1 MKAFK
6 KQSSRCFLLLAL
18 FFSINA
24 DARAQEKHYAIAS
37 PELSLRQGPGT
48 QSPVLAKIPYGSPLV
63 PVNTNNDT
71 DSYQQVVVGGLPGYW
86 KKVKYKEATGYVID
100 AYLSGIAPPKPGTK
114 DMSSYAS
121 QVSRPFGNKLTT
133 GKSPTHIEEGG
144 EVISRQLY
152 QNGMVYT
159 QVTGYEYMA
168 ETLQFPAAH
177 IASVYNLLRNI
188 DEFGPVL
195 KTNNDLKEGEHTT
208 KDSKGKVY
216 TWKVMYEKENGTTWL
231 QAIKINWEE
240 GGYYN
245 LEVRALETEVIV
257 TYSSGV

>member
-6 KQSSRCFLLLAL
+6 KHLCRGFLLSAL
-18 FFSINA
+18 FFSINT
-24 DARAQEKHYAIAS
+24 DTRAQEKYYATAN
-37 PELSLRQGPGT
+37 PELSLRQDPGT
-48 QSPVLAKIPYGSPLV
+48 QSPVLTKIPYGSLLV
-63 PVNTNNDT
+63 SVNANNDT
-71 DSYQQVVVGGLPGYW
+71 GSYKQVVVGGLPGYW

-100 AYLSGIAPPKPGTK
+100 AYLSPAAPPKAGTK
-114 DMSSYAS
+114 DLPSYAT
-121 QVSRPFGNKLTT
+121 QVSRTFGNKLTT
-133 GKSPTHIEEGG
+133 GKAPTQIAEGG
-144 EVISRQLY
+144 EVVDRQLY

-159 QVTGYEYMA
+159 KVTGYEYMA
-168 ETLQFPAAH
+168 ETLQFPAAN
-177 IASVYNLLRNI
+177 IATVYNLLRNI

-208 KDSKGKVY
+208 KDSKGNVY
-216 TWKVMYEKENGTTWL
+216 TWKVAYEKENGVNWL
-231 QAIKINWEE
+231 QSIKINWEE